1 MKTCLALLSL
11 IALALVILPPCFAFG
26 SGAGLSQAMKN
37 LMLIGSLLWFAAATP
52 LASLGQPATTEASA
66 HPESR

>member
-11 IALALVILPPCFAFG
+11 IALGLVILPPCFAFD

-37 LMLIGSLLWFAAATP
+37 LMLIGSGLWFAAATP
-52 LASLGQPATTEASA
+52 LASLGQPASAGASA
-66 HPESR
+66 PSESR